1 MIETKL
7 NNLINYEKICN
18 IIGIDVKSASNIYIC
33 DSYSRECYSEHSSDN
48 PGLDEV
54 HLIMLNYCYFLKE
67 HAYIKNIVIDVS
79 DPDHPTIFSNSFPY
93 IKEFFYKPYDPLT
106 TSSGTLSTR
115 VYPKSFSNISFG
127 PSSEFILSTCN
138 NLVRCTYHPALEKW
152 FFSTSKKI
160 DDVDTSTSSINTNVL
175 NKKYIYTF
183 NITTGGE
190 SQLICVHTHS
200 GIYTRKLP
208 LHFFKSVHAV
218 MITTPDELIEK
229 IRKYDSI
236 LYFNPKIRCYIKLIN
251 TIVEPMTEQ
260 LNYLIKR
267 ATPTSPTTT
276 PTTTPVSLTSSEQK
290 IEKDIKWLP
299 EYILNCYHR
308 KLLYKNLKF
317 DVEEFYII
325 RKIYG
330 SENLLEKIENELSKS
345 SPKQLDNLIRH
356 MYEYY
361 ETCIS

>member
-1 MIETKL
+1 
-7 NNLINYEKICN
+7 
-18 IIGIDVKSASNIYIC
+18 
-33 DSYSRECYSEHSSDN
+33 
-48 PGLDEV
+48 
-54 HLIMLNYCYFLKE
+54 
-67 HAYIKNIVIDVS
+67 
-79 DPDHPTIFSNSFPY
+79 
-93 IKEFFYKPYDPLT
+93 
-106 TSSGTLSTR
+106 
-115 VYPKSFSNISFG
+115 
-127 PSSEFILSTCN
+127 
-138 NLVRCTYHPALEKW
+138 VRCTYHPALEKW

-160 DDVDTSTSSINTNVL
+160 DDVDVSTSTSSINTNVL

-183 NITTGGE
+183 NITASGE

-267 ATPTSPTTT
+267 APSV
-276 PTTTPVSLTSSEQK
+276 PTTTPVSLTLSEQK